1 VNPLLSP
8 DRPTESAPEPAPPS
22 ASPLSGSEAHA
33 PSLTAE
39 TPSPARSCVNCGAPL
54 QDAQGWC
61 LQCGAGAPGNLSDGS
76 TWRPLAI
83 VALATAALVA
93 GAAVAGAAAL
103 NKHKTAPRVA
113 VTTVAAQTP
122 APAPAVTPSTPAP
135 TTTPGLATP
144 TTPGTGVAKVP
155 GEGSAANKSLF
166 PTGNTKPPKIPLTTP
181 TPKSS
186 TGTGITPKGS
196 NSETP
201 TTTTGTT
208 PGEGAAKSQPTP
220 ILLDTNAASVYN
232 PYGYPEVD
240 FGDPSLAVDGDTTT
254 AWTARLVPS
263 VAPRMAEGLL
273 IDLKTGHHVGRVEVH
288 TSTPGVTVEAYGT
301 KGDTTPASITDPAW
315 TQLNPSHALKK
326 KTVLKLRDT
335 TKQFRYVLLWLTKA
349 PAASVG
355 TPEAPGQVSINELS
369 LFAPAAS

>member
-1 VNPLLSP
+1 VS
-8 DRPTESAPEPAPPS
+8 APPS
-22 ASPLSGSEAHA
+22 QSPLSGSEGQAPNQHAEA
-33 PSLTAE
+33 PSA
-39 TPSPARSCVNCGAPL
+39 ARTCANCGAAL
-54 QDAQGWC
+54 QDEQGWC
-61 LQCGAGAPGNLSDGS
+61 LQCGAGAPGILSDGS
-76 TWRPLAI
+76 NWRPLAV
-83 VALATAALVA
+83 VALATVALVA

-103 NKHKTAPRVA
+103 DKHKTPPRVA
-113 VTTVAAQTP
+113 VTTVAAQI
-122 APAPAVTPSTPAP
+122 PAPAVTPSTPAP

-144 TTPGTGVAKVP
+144 TTPTTPGTGAAKLP

-186 TGTGITPKGS
+186 TGTGSTPQGS
-196 NSETP
+196 STETP
-201 TTTTGTT
+201 TGTT
-208 PGEGAAKSQPTP
+208 PDEGAAKSQPTP

-232 PYGYPEVD
+232 PYGYPETN

-288 TSTPGVTVEAYGT
+288 TSTPGLTVEVYGA

-326 KTVLKLRDT
+326 KTVLKLRDNA
-335 TKQFRYVLLWLTKA
+335 KQFRFVLLWLTKA

-355 TPEAPGQVSINELS
+355 TPEAPGQVSVNELS
-369 LFAPAAS
+369 LFPPAA